1 MLIGYFDLISKI
13 EIDRKNIL
21 NPKMCANPFILE
33 IYSYIVERSFFGLLF
48 YMLAS
53 IFLYRYLV
61 LDFQYVVVV
70 APYLNVTI
78 YDADIRLN
86 DSIKGVTN
94 NIII

>member
-1 MLIGYFDLISKI
+1 
-13 EIDRKNIL
+13 
-21 NPKMCANPFILE
+21 
-33 IYSYIVERSFFGLLF
+33 
-48 YMLAS
+48 MLAS

-94 NIII
+94 NKFI